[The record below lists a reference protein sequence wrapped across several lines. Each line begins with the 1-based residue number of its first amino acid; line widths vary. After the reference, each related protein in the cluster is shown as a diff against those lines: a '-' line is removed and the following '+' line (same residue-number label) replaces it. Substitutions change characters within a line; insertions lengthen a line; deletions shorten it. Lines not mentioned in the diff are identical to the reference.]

1 MYKLTAPLKINTI
14 IFNIFEC
21 EILQKCKE
29 NIKASPHFLIIL
41 SWRPYVTIM
50 QYKKKERKRKSSLTL
65 ESDFFPHSLQYP
77 GMTFC
82 KVTSLLYC
90 TNSKLCLIIIYE

>member
-50 QYKKKERKRKSSLTL
+50 QYKKKKKEK
-65 ESDFFPHSLQYP
+65 ENPP
-77 GMTFC
+77 
-82 KVTSLLYC
+82 
-90 TNSKLCLIIIYE
+90 

>member
-1 MYKLTAPLKINTI
+1 MQEKPLKPQSLAT
-14 IFNIFEC
+14 FSYRVVREAC
-21 EILQKCKE
+21 T
-29 NIKASPHFLIIL
+29 
-41 SWRPYVTIM
+41 YVTIM
-50 QYKKKERKRKSSLTL
+50 QYKKKSSLTL
-65 ESDFFPHSLQYP
+65 ESDIFPHSLQYP